1 MLTLFRLS
9 RMILILLFEGK
20 VVLVNIHINKHTRF
34 QSWDGKT
41 IFNEYP
47 VHIRSGNF
55 TVTLLFHDR
64 DSIDNLRHLAET
76 MCEIELSDSV
86 ENVTPLSTAKSKLK

>member
-1 MLTLFRLS
+1 M
-9 RMILILLFEGK
+9 
-20 VVLVNIHINKHTRF
+20 NIHINKHTRF
-34 QSWDGKT
+34 QSWEGKT

-64 DSIDNLRHLAET
+64 ESINNLRQILTET
-76 MCEIELSDSV
+76 MFEIEPK
-86 ENVTPLSTAKSKLK
+86 EFMEKYVTTSLTPIKDGRL